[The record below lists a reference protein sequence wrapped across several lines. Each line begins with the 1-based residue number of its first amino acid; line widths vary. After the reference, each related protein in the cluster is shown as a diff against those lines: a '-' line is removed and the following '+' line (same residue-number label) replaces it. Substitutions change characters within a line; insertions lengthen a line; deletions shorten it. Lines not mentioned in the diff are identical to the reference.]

1 MHQEFDVIVTG
12 SEGYIGSEFVSHLKK
27 KGYEVACVDLKLGH
41 NLRDSKAV
49 DLLIANMSCS
59 KLITMH
65 GTNDHFDL
73 AKNTDGR
80 ISEVTTEAFT
90 QILENNV
97 STTYGVCKAF
107 MKTRSSGRIINMS
120 SIYGV
125 VSPRPSL
132 YFPDEKNVAYGVS
145 KAAIIQLTRHLAVH
159 AAPRFT
165 VNSIVL
171 GGIERNHDLD
181 FTHKYSQGVPMGRM
195 GQIGDVL
202 PLLETLLFEQSE
214 YLTGT
219 EITLDGGYTA
229 L

>member
-1 MHQEFDVIVTG
+1 MNKRVNIHARSIFVTCRTQSSRLPG
-12 SEGYIGSEFVSHLKK
+12 KALLEVSEGVLVIEHVLRR
-27 KGYEVACVDLKLGH
+27 AKLAG
-41 NLRDSKAV
+41 NSFPVVLCTTKEKSDDILV
-49 DLLIANMSCS
+49 EIAN
-59 KLITMH
+59 
-65 GTNDHFDL
+65 
-73 AKNTDGR
+73 R
-80 ISEVTTEAFT
+80 EAFT

-145 KAAIIQLTRHLAVH
+145 KAAINQLTRHLAVH
-159 AAPRFT
+159 GAPRFT

-219 EITLDGGYTA
+219 EITLEGGYTA